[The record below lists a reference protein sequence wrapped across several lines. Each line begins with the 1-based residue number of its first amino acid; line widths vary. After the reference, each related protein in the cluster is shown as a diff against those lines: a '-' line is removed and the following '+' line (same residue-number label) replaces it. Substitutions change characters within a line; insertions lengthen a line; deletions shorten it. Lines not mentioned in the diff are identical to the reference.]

1 MKKRAAKVTLR
12 ASATPRNPYKN
23 KLEQSHRQMLWGHN
37 YEGADNTLMR
47 RMYGYSWSQ
56 TESQM
61 LPYNDR
67 VKVIAWLRNAMRNN
81 PIVAGILRRYTL
93 GVGTPSPRI
102 SYADTDTNDKIER
115 FLESKFENLRFGVS
129 SYAATFHRLISVA
142 QTESVIGGECFAVFM
157 RNGQIRLIPSEFC
170 GSPKD
175 VYDADGARVE
185 EDGIIYWKSGA
196 IRAYRF
202 GRRIGGCISF
212 DEKHTAVVPAQF
224 VHHLGTPTRDEEQ
237 RYSPKLAPAMCAIQD
252 LKDIMSAKTAQIKAQ
267 SCYATVTK
275 KNIAPE
281 IAAEL
286 AQSFNSDPD
295 APDFGDFI
303 TARTKY
309 KAVTAGMNHY
319 LETGEDIEMI
329 EPKFN
334 ASDFTQFAITNCD
347 FICGCLQMPTE
358 EAIIGYRNSNYSSAR
373 ADKLRWHDAVTDER
387 LMWTSFADKIQY
399 WLIMRGILLG
409 ELDVPEEIVRERIDW
424 IYPPLREIDE
434 TKAAQA
440 NISLYDK
447 GLRSKTEIVGRD
459 GRYADEVD
467 RERVLEAVNLIKT
480 AREISAEHGIDAA
493 DVMPLL
499 RSQPA
504 AAAPKVDEG
513 GV

>member
-175 VYDADGARVE
+175 
-185 EDGIIYWKSGA
+185 

-295 APDFGDFI
+295 API
-303 TARTKY
+303 H
-309 KAVTAGMNHY
+309 HY
-319 LETGEDIEMI
+319 
-329 EPKFN
+329 
-334 ASDFTQFAITNCD
+334 
-347 FICGCLQMPTE
+347 
-358 EAIIGYRNSNYSSAR
+358 
-373 ADKLRWHDAVTDER
+373 ADLSLIADA
-387 LMWTSFADKIQY
+387 
-399 WLIMRGILLG
+399 
-409 ELDVPEEIVRERIDW
+409 EEI
-424 IYPPLREIDE
+424 LREME
-434 TKAAQA
+434 R
-440 NISLYDK
+440 SL
-447 GLRSKTEIVGRD
+447 
-459 GRYADEVD
+459 
-467 RERVLEAVNLIKT
+467 
-480 AREISAEHGIDAA
+480 
-493 DVMPLL
+493 
-499 RSQPA
+499 
-504 AAAPKVDEG
+504 
-513 GV
+513 